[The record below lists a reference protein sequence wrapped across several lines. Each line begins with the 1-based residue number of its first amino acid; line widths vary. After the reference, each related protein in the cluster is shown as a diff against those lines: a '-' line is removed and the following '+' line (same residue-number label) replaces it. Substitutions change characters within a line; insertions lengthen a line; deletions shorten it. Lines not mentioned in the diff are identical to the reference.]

1 MLERLRPVLASCT
14 YCPALRS
21 CSFMAAVAIK
31 ASKRAAGVQALV
43 AVGCDNDAS
52 RHFSRVWRLTPS
64 SAATFASTALSG
76 GCDRATA
83 LSLNACPY
91 RANLFFHHRPR
102 FHSMGATCILT
113 RGDNGS
119 TLKPTTT
126 ALAMLQWLGVKPS

>member
-1 MLERLRPVLASCT
+1 MRPARPSGPPAS
-14 YCPALRS
+14 
-21 CSFMAAVAIK
+21 SFVPHPT
-31 ASKRAAGVQALV
+31 RYAGTVPV
-43 AVGCDNDAS
+43 SD
-52 RHFSRVWRLTPS
+52 
-64 SAATFASTALSG
+64 ALSG
-76 GCDRATA
+76 GSNRATA

-91 RANLFFHHRPR
+91 LANLFFHHRPR